1 MGFALSPG
9 VTVKEHD
16 LSTTIPAVATS
27 FGGMVGRFTT
37 GPANERTVITSEN
50 ELVALFGTP
59 TNDTAASFFSAA
71 NFLKY
76 GNNLT
81 IVRTVANDAL
91 NAASD
96 GTGIAIHNSDAFEN
110 GKAGFA
116 APCYAKNTGAIGN
129 NVTVSWADDQAF
141 ASWAGN
147 AYFDAVPDTD
157 TNQEICVT
165 VSNNGEV
172 VETYTVS
179 VTEGAKDEQGNNIFI
194 DDVIATKS
202 KYVYM
207 IAANMPSATLIDEAP
222 AAADTE
228 DYSLS
233 GGTDGAAAP
242 TAGNWNIAWDL
253 FANADEV
260 DVNLLVAGAAA
271 GETTEIASTVQRYVI
286 QTVAEGRKD
295 CVAFVSPPKTE
306 IVGAASA
313 TQLSNLQEWRTATGG
328 YTTNHMNVNSSY
340 GFLDG
345 NYKYQYDKYNDSYRW
360 VPLAGDTA
368 GLCVFTDVSKDPWW
382 SPGGLNRGKIK
393 GVVKLAFNPGQGY
406 RDQMYKSPYGINPV
420 VSMPGQGTVLW
431 GDKTMLTKPSAF
443 DRINVRR
450 LFIVLEKAIATASKY
465 MLFEFNDA
473 FTRSQ
478 FRGMVTPFMKDVKG
492 RRGMYDFMVVCDE
505 TNNTGEVIDR
515 NEFVADIY
523 IKPARSINFITLNFV
538 ATKTGVE
545 FSELFGTSV

>member
-27 FGGMVGRFTT
+27 FGGMVGKFVT

-50 ELVALFGTP
+50 ELVATFGKP
-59 TNDTAASFFSAA
+59 TNDTAASFFSAS

-96 GTGIAIHNSDAFEN
+96 GSGVAIHNKDAFDN

-116 APCYAKNTGAIGN
+116 APCYAKNTGAVGN

-141 ASWAGN
+141 AAWAHNG
-147 AYFDAVPDTD
+147 YFDSAPDTD
-157 TNQEICVT
+157 TNQEVAVAVLVDGTVT
-165 VSNNGEV
+165 
-172 VETYTVS
+172 ETYTVS
-179 VTEGAKDEQGNNIFI
+179 LVEGNKDAEGNNIFI
-194 DDVIATKS
+194 DDVIAS
-202 KYVYM
+202 RSNYVYM
-207 IAANMPSATLIDEAP
+207 IAANMPTSADVDESP
-222 AAADTE
+222 AAADTA
-228 DYSLS
+228 DYTLS

-242 TAGNWNIAWDL
+242 TAGQWNISWDL
-253 FANADEV
+253 FTNGDEV
-260 DVNLLVAGAAA
+260 DVNLLIAGAAA
-271 GETTEIASTVQRYVI
+271 GETLEIASTVQRYVV
-286 QTVAEGRKD
+286 TLAEGRKD
-295 CVAFVSPPKTE
+295 CVAFVSPAKSE
-306 IVGAASA
+306 IVGIAAA
-313 TQLSNLQEWRTATGG
+313 TQLSNLQEWRSATGG

-345 NYKYQYDKYNDSYRW
+345 NYKYQYDKYNDNYRW
-360 VPLAGDTA
+360 VPLAGDIA
-368 GLCVFTDVSKDPWW
+368 GLCVFTDNSTDAWW
-382 SPGGLNRGKIK
+382 SPGGLNRGKVK
-393 GVVKLAFNPGQGY
+393 GVVKLAFNPTTGA

-450 LFIVLEKAIATASKY
+450 LFIVLEKAISTASKY

-478 FRGMVTPFMKDVKG
+478 FRGMVEPFMKDVKG
-492 RRGMYDFMVVCDE
+492 RRGMYDFLVVCDD

-538 ATKTGVE
+538 ATKSGVE
-545 FSELFGTSV
+545 FSELFGAV

>member
-27 FGGMVGRFTT
+27 FGGMVGKFVT

-50 ELVALFGTP
+50 ELVATFGKP
-59 TNDTAASFFSAA
+59 TNDTAASFFSAS

-96 GTGIAIHNSDAFEN
+96 GSGVAIHNKDAFDN

-116 APCYAKNTGAIGN
+116 APCYAKNTGAVGN

-141 ASWAGN
+141 AAWAHNG
-147 AYFDAVPDTD
+147 YFDSAPDTD
-157 TNQEICVT
+157 TNQEVAVAVLVDGTVT
-165 VSNNGEV
+165 
-172 VETYTVS
+172 ETYTVS
-179 VTEGAKDEQGNNIFI
+179 LVEGNKDAEGNNIFI
-194 DDVIATKS
+194 DDVIAS
-202 KYVYM
+202 RSNYVYM
-207 IAANMPSATLIDEAP
+207 IAANMPTSADVDESP
-222 AAADTE
+222 AAADTA
-228 DYSLS
+228 DYTLS

-242 TAGNWNIAWDL
+242 TAGNWNIGWDL
-253 FANADEV
+253 FTNADEV
-260 DVNLLVAGAAA
+260 DVNLLIAGAAA
-271 GETTEIASTVQRYVI
+271 SESTEVASTVQRYVV

-295 CVAFVSPPKTE
+295 CVAFVSPPKAE
-306 IVGAASA
+306 IVGQASA
-313 TQLSNLQEWRTATGG
+313 TQLSNLQEWRSATGG

-345 NYKYQYDKYNDSYRW
+345 NFKYQYDKYNDNYRW
-360 VPLAGDTA
+360 IPLAGDMA
-368 GLCVFTDVSKDPWW
+368 GLCVFTDTSKDAWW
-382 SPGGLNRGKIK
+382 SPGGLNRGKVK
-393 GVVKLAFNPGQGY
+393 GVVKLAFNPSQGA

-545 FSELFGTSV
+545 FSELFGTTV

>member
-27 FGGMVGRFTT
+27 FGGMVGKFVT

-50 ELVALFGTP
+50 ELVATFGKP
-59 TNDTAASFFSAA
+59 TNDTAASFFSAS

-96 GTGIAIHNSDAFEN
+96 GSGVAIHNKDAFDN

-116 APCYAKNTGAIGN
+116 APCYAKNTGAVGN

-141 ASWAGN
+141 AAWAHNG
-147 AYFDAVPDTD
+147 YFDSAPDTD
-157 TNQEICVT
+157 TNQEVAVAVLVDGTVT
-165 VSNNGEV
+165 
-172 VETYTVS
+172 ETYTVS
-179 VTEGAKDEQGNNIFI
+179 LVEGNKDAEGNNIFI
-194 DDVIATKS
+194 DDVIAS
-202 KYVYM
+202 RSNYVYM
-207 IAANMPSATLIDEAP
+207 IAANMPTSADVDESP
-222 AAADTE
+222 AAADTA
-228 DYSLS
+228 DYTLS

-242 TAGNWNIAWDL
+242 TAGNWNIGWDL
-253 FANADEV
+253 FTNADEV
-260 DVNLLVAGAAA
+260 DVNLLIAGAAA
-271 GETTEIASTVQRYVI
+271 SESTEVASTVQRYVV

-295 CVAFVSPPKTE
+295 CVAFVSPPKAE
-306 IVGAASA
+306 IVGQASA
-313 TQLSNLQEWRTATGG
+313 TQLSNLQEWRSATGG

-345 NYKYQYDKYNDSYRW
+345 NYKYQYDKYNDNYRW
-360 VPLAGDTA
+360 VPLAGDIA
-368 GLCVFTDVSKDPWW
+368 GLCVFTDNSTDAWW
-382 SPGGLNRGKIK
+382 SPGGLNRGKVK
-393 GVVKLAFNPGQGY
+393 GVVKLAFNPTTGA

-450 LFIVLEKAIATASKY
+450 LFIVLEKAISTASKY

-478 FRGMVTPFMKDVKG
+478 FRGMVEPFMKDVKG
-492 RRGMYDFMVVCDE
+492 RRGMYDFLVVCDD

-538 ATKTGVE
+538 ATKSGVE
-545 FSELFGTSV
+545 FSELFGAV